1 MTLTF
6 DTHVASFSSM
16 HLLNFEII
24 GGNSYRKKM
33 IIFTF
38 YSIKTSVTKSDLGV
52 KSVKINP
59 GS

>member
-24 GGNSYRKKM
+24 GGNSYRKNDNLH
-33 IIFTF
+33 FLQ
-38 YSIKTSVTKSDLGV
+38 YKSLSDQ
-52 KSVKINP
+52 I
-59 GS
+59 